1 MKQLSIDGTVLHEVA
16 PCSYEIQITDGTILR
31 RNTKDIQK
39 VYSLTSSVEPEYNG
53 EDVAEDLEYSIDS
66 DTETIV
72 NDTFSD
78 NDSDTIPYQES
89 DSETASYKETDSD
102 NEQCIDLL
110 YMTKSGRQI
119 KRKCPFDYED

>member
-1 MKQLSIDGTVLHEVA
+1 MKQWSIDETVLHNVA
-16 PCSYEIQITDGTILR
+16 PRSYEIQITDGTILR

-53 EDVAEDLEYSIDS
+53 EDVAEDLKYNIDS

-72 NDTFSD
+72 NETFSN

-89 DSETASYKETDSD
+89 DSETVPYKETDSD
-102 NEQCIDLL
+102 NEQYIDSP

-119 KRKCPFDYED
+119 KRKCPIDYED

>member
-1 MKQLSIDGTVLHEVA
+1 MEKMQLKTS
-16 PCSYEIQITDGTILR
+16 
-31 RNTKDIQK
+31 NTAQT
-39 VYSLTSSVEPEYNG
+39 L
-53 EDVAEDLEYSIDS
+53 

-119 KRKCPFDYED
+119 KRKCPFDYEDQ